1 MKHNSIKFSFLA
13 LVFLTFTSC
22 EKVIEIELN
31 EADSQYVVVGNI
43 NKGEYASISLTKSIG
58 FSAEN
63 KYPAVTAA
71 VVTLTD
77 SEGNKETLTET
88 KPGIYE
94 GKSLKGKS
102 GVTYTLDIKHDGK
115 TITSTSKMPD
125 LTVLNDIKAAPSN
138 LGGIAGEV
146 YNIFPIYTNAPN
158 VRNYYRYRQFINGKE
173 DKSILVTDDI
183 VNDGKINA
191 RPLFSREQIM
201 KGDTVRIQLI
211 DIDEN
216 MYNYF
221 YSLGQSTGE
230 GPGGGS
236 TPANPVSN
244 LSNRALGY
252 FSAQAVSEKELII
265 K

>member
-1 MKHNSIKFSFLA
+1 MKYNIIKISFLA
-13 LVFLTFTSC
+13 IAFSTFNSC

-77 SEGNKETLTET
+77 SEGNKETLMET
-88 KPGIYE
+88 KPGVYE
-94 GKSLKGKS
+94 GKNIKGKS
-102 GVTYTLDIKHDGK
+102 GVTYTLDIKHTGK

-125 LTVLNDIKAAPSN
+125 LTVLNDIKAIPS
-138 LGGIAGEV
+138 GFSAERF
-146 YNIFPIYTNAPN
+146 NILPLYTNALN
-158 VRNYYRYRQFINGKE
+158 VRNYYRYRQFINDKE
-173 DKSILVTDDI
+173 DKSILVTDDNI
-183 VNDGKINA
+183 NDGKVNA
-191 RPLFSREQIM
+191 RPLFSREAIA
-201 KGDTVRIQLI
+201 KGDTIRIQLI

-221 YSLGQSTGE
+221 YSLGQSSGE
-230 GPGGGS
+230 GPGGGA

-244 LSNRALGY
+244 LSGGALGY
-252 FSAQAVSEKELII
+252 FSAQAVSEKII
-265 K
+265 IVK

>member
-1 MKHNSIKFSFLA
+1 MKYNIIKLSFLA
-13 LVFLTFTSC
+13 IAFLTLNSC
-22 EKVIEIELN
+22 EKVIEIKLN
-31 EADSQYVVVGNI
+31 EADSQYVVLATI
-43 NKGEYASISLTKSIG
+43 NKGEYANVSLTKSVG

-71 VVTLTD
+71 VVTLSD

-94 GKSLKGKS
+94 GKNLKGKS
-102 GVTYTLDIKHDGK
+102 GLIYNLEIKHAGK

-125 LTVLNDIKAAPSN
+125 LTVLNDIKALPSN
-138 LGGIAGEV
+138 LGGIGGDV
-146 YNIFPIYTNAPN
+146 YNIFPLYTNAIN
-158 VRNYYRYRQFINGKE
+158 VRNYYRYRQYINGKE

-183 VNDGKINA
+183 VNDGKLNA
-191 RPLFSREQIM
+191 RPIFSREQIM
-201 KGDTVRIQLI
+201 KGDTVRVQLI

-216 MYNYF
+216 IYNYF
-221 YSLGQSTGE
+221 YSLGQSSGE

-244 LSNRALGY
+244 LSGKALGY
-252 FSAQAVSEKELII
+252 FSAQAVSEKTLVI